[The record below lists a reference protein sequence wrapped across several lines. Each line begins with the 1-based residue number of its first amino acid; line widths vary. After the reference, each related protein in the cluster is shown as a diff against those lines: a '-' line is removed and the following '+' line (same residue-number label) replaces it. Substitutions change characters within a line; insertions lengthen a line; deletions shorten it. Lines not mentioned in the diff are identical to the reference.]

1 MGYFRAY
8 FGILRLLFEK
18 RLICPHEIL
27 YRCSWC
33 SFEFILGNV
42 PLILHN
48 CLIFSQETLY
58 RCSWY
63 NTLIVTNTI
72 FFFFFWHHVPLFR
85 RSFGAYFGI
94 LRLFLRTVQYVLMKF
109 CIGVLGIRLR
119 VTKLFLS
126 ISWPYWGALGG
137 IFGLIFSISWET
149 LNIF

>member
-1 MGYFRAY
+1 MFPSSGVHLGYFRAY

-63 NTLIVTNTI
+63 NTLIVTNT
-72 FFFFFWHHVPLFR
+72 FFFFFLTPCPSLQEVFWGLFWHITSIFEN
-85 RSFGAYFGI
+85 RSICSHEI
-94 LRLFLRTVQYVLMKF
+94 LYR
-109 CIGVLGIRLR
+109 G
-119 VTKLFLS
+119 
-126 ISWPYWGALGG
+126 SWYSFEG
-137 IFGLIFSISWET
+137 
-149 LNIF
+149 N